1 LRREVIELSGDSLSS
16 SPGSI
21 LTAVNLRFAVK
32 IPVEFREAGSK
43 RWLMGYTEDMGSTG
57 VLFRAGEWVQPSS
70 KIEMIF
76 RLPVQNPCDLVCK
89 GVVLRV
95 DLPAHAGLLPTIAAT
110 IENYKFVR
118 HP

>member
-1 LRREVIELSGDSLSS
+1 
-16 SPGSI
+16 
-21 LTAVNLRFAVK
+21 VNLRFAVK
-32 IPVEFREAGSK
+32 IPVEFRRPGSK

-76 RLPVQNPCDLVCK
+76 RLPVQDPCDLVCK
-89 GVVLRV
+89 GIVLRV
-95 DLPAHAGLLPTIAAT
+95 DMPAQAGLLPTIAAT